1 MAWYLLS
8 EYGIDRTVYRKQEA
22 GPLPERFRGI
32 AWVIA
37 WELQVDFPF
46 AASFQTSG
54 DQGLEEMLVDTVE
67 GDGQGVR
74 DEHGN
79 RRSYIVLL

>member
-54 DQGLEEMLVDTVE
+54 DQGLEEMLVDTV
-67 GDGQGVR
+67 
-74 DEHGN
+74 
-79 RRSYIVLL
+79 